1 MPAPPPSVP
10 LPAVPP
16 VPTTPSRQLPTIIA
30 SPTQP
35 TTPPRRP
42 LARRSQTCDNYDL
55 TAAPFSVAGASPM
68 CVTDEED
75 TFSAA
80 CAGVPSSPGYA
91 LGRENDMQLDYPSPI
106 DGAAFDWG
114 RHNN

>member
-1 MPAPPPSVP
+1 
-10 LPAVPP
+10 
-16 VPTTPSRQLPTIIA
+16 
-30 SPTQP
+30 
-35 TTPPRRP
+35 
-42 LARRSQTCDNYDL
+42 
-55 TAAPFSVAGASPM
+55 M

-75 TFSAA
+75 TFAAA

-114 RHNN
+114 RRNN